1 MTLQLFYIGATGM
14 DAFQKDMI
22 NITNNVSNAQTVGY
36 KKSRV
41 EFENLFPMI
50 LDEVVTD
57 DGNDDFVYFD
67 QPQNIMGNET
77 LEIGSGVKVA
87 SVTKDFTQGTLKVT
101 NRDLDLAIKGNGFLQ
116 FRFEDGSLAYSRA
129 GNIQID
135 NEGNLVDVNGHL
147 LDPPIKVPENTT
159 NMTIAEDGRVL
170 IRINEEVS
178 EKEIGQITL
187 AQFINPSG
195 LQSIGQNLYRMTE
208 ASGGPSVEIPG
219 KNAAGKIEQRALEFS
234 NVDIISEMMRMVI
247 TQRAFDIISKAVQSG
262 ETMLRSATDIARA

>member
-87 SVTKDFTQGTLKVT
+87 AVTKDFTQGTLKVT

-129 GNIQID
+129 GNIQI
-135 NEGNLVDVNGHL
+135 
-147 LDPPIKVPENTT
+147 
-159 NMTIAEDGRVL
+159 
-170 IRINEEVS
+170 
-178 EKEIGQITL
+178 
-187 AQFINPSG
+187 
-195 LQSIGQNLYRMTE
+195 
-208 ASGGPSVEIPG
+208 
-219 KNAAGKIEQRALEFS
+219 
-234 NVDIISEMMRMVI
+234 
-247 TQRAFDIISKAVQSG
+247 
-262 ETMLRSATDIARA
+262 